1 MNPLI
6 QHAMNEFQYAGWVDE
21 NGVWKD
27 DMQQSLCEN
36 IMKMLDVFSEEGHSG
51 SSAPYAINL
60 FKRLASWEIIGPLT
74 GADEE
79 WNEVSDG
86 VFQNKRCTAVFKQ
99 ADRFDGKPYWLN
111 GKVFWEWAER
121 DLFDDEPGYP
131 GTKIYKSYFTSG
143 DSSVP
148 IELPWTQPEKSEYVF
163 RPTEEFPNEVL

>member
-1 MNPLI
+1 MNPLT

-21 NGVWKD
+21 NGVWED

-36 IMKMLDVFSEEGHSG
+36 IMKMLDVFCEEGHSG

-79 WNEVSDG
+79 WNEVDDG

-111 GKVFWEWAER
+111 GKVFWEWCSIP
-121 DLFDDEPGYP
+121 DIDDGKPF
-131 GTKIYKSYFTSG
+131 KSYFTSG
-143 DSSVP
+143 DSFVP
-148 IELPWTQPEKSEYVF
+148 IELPWTQPEKSEYIF